1 MNHRRYF
8 IRDTG
13 ALLGSVFLSSC
24 ATLPSNKK
32 DLSLNTRKNI
42 GSVVIVG
49 GGFSGASLARY
60 LSILSRGRITIT
72 LINKSKLFYSCPMS
86 NLVLTGDKSAEYLSH
101 EFSSLVQRGIS
112 VLHDEVT
119 YIDPI
124 KKTIRTLTGNF
135 IQADYLVVS
144 PGIDLDFS
152 AIDGFDAVAQ
162 RSVLHAWQGGAQT
175 LALRRRLLTLSDGG
189 VFLISIPPAPYRCPP
204 GPYER
209 ASLVANYFKK
219 YKPKSKVLVL
229 DANPDVQSKKELF
242 VSTWTEKYADNIE
255 YISDFEVKGIDPKR
269 GILTSQFGDK
279 IKGDVLN
286 VIPPNSSAKIAHQ
299 ADLVTDNDRWCD
311 VNWRSMESVKYP
323 GVYVLGDVTLS
334 AEKMPKSAHMAN
346 QHSKIAAL
354 DIIAKLDG
362 KEGLTDYKIVNTCYS
377 FVDEI
382 RAIFVSQVYS
392 FELKTGT
399 VRPIQ
404 GAGGLPSEP
413 SVELGRQ
420 AYNWAEKIW
429 LDSLG

>member
-13 ALLGSVFLSSC
+13 ALLGSVFISSC
-24 ATLPSNKK
+24 ATLHSNKK

-86 NLVLTGDKSAEYLSH
+86 KLVLTGDKSAEYISH

-119 YIDPI
+119 DIDPI
-124 KKTIRTLTGNF
+124 KKTIRTLTGKL
-135 IQADYLVVS
+135 IQADHLVVC
-144 PGIDLDFS
+144 PGIDLEFS

-162 RSVLHAWQGGAQT
+162 RSVLHAWQGGTQT

-242 VSTWTEKYADNIE
+242 VSAWTEKYVDNIE
-255 YISDFEVKGIDPKR
+255 YISDFEVKGINHKR

-323 GVYVLGDVTLS
+323 GVYVLGDATLS

-362 KEGLTDYKIVNTCYS
+362 KEGLTGYKIVNTCYS

-399 VRPIQ
+399 VKPIE

>member
-124 KKTIRTLTGNF
+124 KKTIRTLTGKL
-135 IQADYLVVS
+135 IQADHLVVS

-189 VFLISIPPAPYRCPP
+189 VFLVSIPPAPYRCPP

-377 FVDEI
+377 FVDDI

-399 VRPIQ
+399 VKPIE
-404 GAGGLPSEP
+404 GAGWLPSEP
-413 SVELGRQ
+413 SAELGRQ
-420 AYNWAEKIW
+420 AHNWAEKIW

>member
-13 ALLGSVFLSSC
+13 ALLGSVFLSGC

-119 YIDPI
+119 YIDPL
-124 KKTIRTLTGNF
+124 KKTIRTLTGKL
-135 IQADYLVVS
+135 IQADHLVVC
-144 PGIDLDFS
+144 PGIDLEFS

-162 RSVLHAWQGGAQT
+162 RSVLHAWQGGTQT

-229 DANPDVQSKKELF
+229 DANPDIQSKKELF
-242 VSTWTEKYADNIE
+242 VSTWTEKYVDNIE
-255 YISDFEVKGIDPKR
+255 YIPDFEVKEINPKQ
-269 GILTSQFGDK
+269 GTLTSQFGDK

-323 GVYVLGDVTLS
+323 GVYVLGDATLS

>member
-8 IRDTG
+8 IKNTG
-13 ALLGSVFLSSC
+13 ALIGSVFLSSC

-32 DLSLNTRKNI
+32 ELSLNTRKNI

-49 GGFSGASLARY
+49 GGFAGTSLARY

-72 LINKSKLFYSCPMS
+72 MINKSKLFYSCPMS
-86 NLVLTGDKSAEYLSH
+86 NLVLTGNKSAEYLSH

-124 KKTIRTLTGNF
+124 KKTIRTLTGKL
-135 IQADYLVVS
+135 IQADHLVVC
-144 PGIDLDFS
+144 PGIDLEFS

-162 RSVLHAWQGGAQT
+162 RSVLHAWQGGTQT

-229 DANPDVQSKKELF
+229 DANPDIQSKKELF

-323 GVYVLGDVTLS
+323 GVYVLGDATLS

-399 VRPIQ
+399 VKPIE

>member
-13 ALLGSVFLSSC
+13 ALLSSVFLSSC
-24 ATLPSNKK
+24 ATLSSNNK

-124 KKTIRTLTGNF
+124 KKTIRTLTGKL
-135 IQADYLVVS
+135 IQADHLVVC
-144 PGIDLDFS
+144 PGIDLEFS

-162 RSVLHAWQGGAQT
+162 RSVLHAWQGGTQT

-229 DANPDVQSKKELF
+229 DANPDIQSKKELF

-255 YISDFEVKGIDPKR
+255 YISDFEVKEIDPER

-323 GVYVLGDVTLS
+323 GVYVLGDATLS

-354 DIIAKLDG
+354 DIMARLDG

-399 VRPIQ
+399 VKPIK

>member
-8 IRDTG
+8 IREAG
-13 ALLGSVFLSSC
+13 ALLSSVFLSSC
-24 ATLPSNKK
+24 ATLPANKK

-119 YIDPI
+119 YIDPL
-124 KKTIRTLTGNF
+124 KKTIRTLTGKL
-135 IQADYLVVS
+135 IQADHLVVC
-144 PGIDLDFS
+144 PGIDLEFS

-162 RSVLHAWQGGAQT
+162 RSVLHAWQGGTQT

-242 VSTWTEKYADNIE
+242 VSTWTEKYVDNIE
-255 YISDFEVKGIDPKR
+255 YISDFEVKEINPKQ
-269 GILTSQFGDK
+269 GILISQFGDK

-323 GVYVLGDVTLS
+323 GVYVLGDATLS

-399 VRPIQ
+399 VKPIE

-413 SVELGRQ
+413 SVELGRH

>member
-8 IRDTG
+8 IKNTG
-13 ALLGSVFLSSC
+13 ALIGSVFLSSC

-32 DLSLNTRKNI
+32 ELSLNTRKNI

-49 GGFSGASLARY
+49 GGFSGTSLARY

-124 KKTIRTLTGNF
+124 KKTIRTLTGKL
-135 IQADYLVVS
+135 IQADHLVVC

-152 AIDGFDAVAQ
+152 AIDGFDGVAQ
-162 RSVLHAWQGGAQT
+162 RSVLHAWQGGTQT

-229 DANPDVQSKKELF
+229 DANPDIQSKKELF

-323 GVYVLGDVTLS
+323 GVYVLGDATLS

-399 VRPIQ
+399 VKPIK

>member
-8 IRDTG
+8 IRDAG
-13 ALLGSVFLSSC
+13 ALLSSVFLSSC
-24 ATLPSNKK
+24 ATLTSNKK

-86 NLVLTGDKSAEYLSH
+86 NLVLTGDKSAEYISH

-119 YIDPI
+119 DIDPI
-124 KKTIRTLTGNF
+124 KKTIRTLTGKL
-135 IQADYLVVS
+135 IQADHLVVC
-144 PGIDLDFS
+144 PGIDLEFS
-152 AIDGFDAVAQ
+152 AIEGFDAVAQ
-162 RSVLHAWQGGAQT
+162 RSVLHAWQGGTQT

-229 DANPDVQSKKELF
+229 DANPDIQSKKELF
-242 VSTWTEKYADNIE
+242 VSTWTEKYPDNIE

-269 GILTSQFGDK
+269 GILTSHFGDK
-279 IKGDVLN
+279 IKGDVVN

-323 GVYVLGDVTLS
+323 GVYVLGDATLS

-399 VRPIQ
+399 VKPIE

>member
-13 ALLGSVFLSSC
+13 ALLGSIFLSSC
-24 ATLPSNKK
+24 ATLPSNEK
-32 DLSLNTRKNI
+32 DLPPGTRKNI
-42 GSVVIVG
+42 GSVAIVG

-86 NLVLTGDKSAEYLSH
+86 NLVLTGSKSAEYLSH
-101 EFSSLVQRGIS
+101 EFSSLVQRGIT

-124 KKTIRTLTGNF
+124 KKTIRTLTGKL
-135 IQADYLVVS
+135 IQADHLVVC

-152 AIDGFDAVAQ
+152 AIEGFDAVAQ

-175 LALRRRLLTLSDGG
+175 LALKKRFLTLSDGG
-189 VFLISIPPAPYRCPP
+189 IFLISIPPAPYRCPP

-242 VSTWTEKYADNIE
+242 VSTWNEKYANNIE
-255 YISDFEVKGIDPKR
+255 YISDFEVTGIDPKQ
-269 GILTSQFGDK
+269 GILISQFGDK

-299 ADLVTDNDRWCD
+299 ADLVTDNDKWCD
-311 VNWRSMESVKYP
+311 VNWRTMESVKYP
-323 GVYVLGDVTLS
+323 GVYVLGDATLS

-362 KEGLTDYKIVNTCYS
+362 KQGLTEYKIVNTCYS

-399 VRPIQ
+399 VKPIE

-429 LDSLG
+429 VDSLG

>member
-8 IRDTG
+8 ISDAG
-13 ALLGSVFLSSC
+13 ALLSSVFLSSC
-24 ATLPSNKK
+24 ATLTSNKK

-49 GGFSGASLARY
+49 GGFAGTSLARY

-72 LINKSKLFYSCPMS
+72 MINKSKLFYSCPMS
-86 NLVLTGDKSAEYLSH
+86 NLVLTGNKSAEYLSH

-124 KKTIRTLTGNF
+124 KKTIRTLTGKL
-135 IQADYLVVS
+135 IQADHLVVC
-144 PGIDLDFS
+144 PGIDLEFS

-162 RSVLHAWQGGAQT
+162 RSVLHAWQGGTQT

-229 DANPDVQSKKELF
+229 DANPDIQSKKELF
-242 VSTWTEKYADNIE
+242 VSTWTEKYPDNIE

-269 GILTSQFGDK
+269 GILISQFGDK

-323 GVYVLGDVTLS
+323 GVYVLGDATLS

-399 VRPIQ
+399 VKPIK

>member
-8 IRDTG
+8 IKNTG
-13 ALLGSVFLSSC
+13 ALIGSVFLSSC

-32 DLSLNTRKNI
+32 ELSLNTRKNI

-86 NLVLTGDKSAEYLSH
+86 NLVLTGNKSAEYLSH

-124 KKTIRTLTGNF
+124 KKTIRTLTGKL
-135 IQADYLVVS
+135 IQADHLVVC
-144 PGIDLDFS
+144 PGIDLEFS

-162 RSVLHAWQGGAQT
+162 RSVLHAWQGGTQT

-229 DANPDVQSKKELF
+229 DANPDIQSKKELF

-269 GILTSQFGDK
+269 GILTSHFGDK
-279 IKGDVLN
+279 IKGDVVN

-323 GVYVLGDVTLS
+323 GVYVLGDATLS

-362 KEGLTDYKIVNTCYS
+362 KEGLTDYKIANTCYS

-420 AYNWAEKIW
+420 AYNWAENIW
-429 LDSLG
+429 VDSLG

>member
-8 IRDTG
+8 IRDAG

-24 ATLPSNKK
+24 ATLPANKK

-119 YIDPI
+119 YIDPL
-124 KKTIRTLTGNF
+124 KKTIRTLTGKL
-135 IQADYLVVS
+135 IQADHLVVC
-144 PGIDLDFS
+144 PGIDLEFS

-162 RSVLHAWQGGAQT
+162 RSVLHAWQGGTQT

-242 VSTWTEKYADNIE
+242 VSTWTEKYVDNIE
-255 YISDFEVKGIDPKR
+255 YISDFEVKEINPKQ
-269 GILTSQFGDK
+269 GILISQFGDK

-323 GVYVLGDVTLS
+323 GVYVLGDATLS

-392 FELKTGT
+392 FDLKTGT
-399 VRPIQ
+399 VKPIE

-413 SVELGRQ
+413 SVELGRH

>member
-13 ALLGSVFLSSC
+13 ALLGSIFLSSC
-24 ATLPSNKK
+24 ATLPSNEK
-32 DLSLNTRKNI
+32 DLPPGTRKNI
-42 GSVVIVG
+42 GSVAIVG

-86 NLVLTGDKSAEYLSH
+86 NLVLTGSKSAEYVSH
-101 EFSSLVQRGIS
+101 EFSSLVQRGIT

-119 YIDPI
+119 DIDPI
-124 KKTIRTLTGNF
+124 KKTIRTLTGKL
-135 IQADYLVVS
+135 IQADHLVVC

-152 AIDGFDAVAQ
+152 AIEGFDAVAQ

-175 LALRRRLLTLSDGG
+175 LALKKRFLTLSDGG
-189 VFLISIPPAPYRCPP
+189 IFLISIPPAPYRCPP

-242 VSTWTEKYADNIE
+242 VSTWNEKYANNIE
-255 YISDFEVKGIDPKR
+255 YISDFEVTGIDPKQ
-269 GILTSQFGDK
+269 GILISQFGDK

-299 ADLVTDNDRWCD
+299 ADLVTDNDKWCD
-311 VNWRSMESVKYP
+311 VDWRSMESVKYP
-323 GVYVLGDVTLS
+323 GVYVLGDATLS

-362 KEGLTDYKIVNTCYS
+362 KQGLTEYKIVNTCYS

-399 VRPIQ
+399 VKPIE

-429 LDSLG
+429 VDSLG

>member
-13 ALLGSVFLSSC
+13 ALLGSVFISSC
-24 ATLPSNKK
+24 ATLHSNKK
-32 DLSLNTRKNI
+32 DQSLNTRKNI

-124 KKTIRTLTGNF
+124 KKTIRTLTGKL
-135 IQADYLVVS
+135 IQADHLVVC
-144 PGIDLDFS
+144 PGIDLEFS
-152 AIDGFDAVAQ
+152 AIEGFDAVAQ
-162 RSVLHAWQGGAQT
+162 RSVLHAWQGGTQT

-255 YISDFEVKGIDPKR
+255 YISDFEVKEID
-269 GILTSQFGDK
+269 
-279 IKGDVLN
+279 LN
-286 VIPPNSSAKIAHQ
+286 KV
-299 ADLVTDNDRWCD
+299 
-311 VNWRSMESVKYP
+311 
-323 GVYVLGDVTLS
+323 
-334 AEKMPKSAHMAN
+334 
-346 QHSKIAAL
+346 
-354 DIIAKLDG
+354 
-362 KEGLTDYKIVNTCYS
+362 
-377 FVDEI
+377 F
-382 RAIFVSQVYS
+382 
-392 FELKTGT
+392 
-399 VRPIQ
+399 
-404 GAGGLPSEP
+404 
-413 SVELGRQ
+413 
-420 AYNWAEKIW
+420 
-429 LDSLG
+429 

>member
-1 MNHRRYF
+1 MNHRRSF
-8 IRDTG
+8 IGDVGT
-13 ALLGSVFLSSC
+13 LLGSVFLSSC
-24 ATLPSNKK
+24 ASLPSNKK
-32 DLSLNTRKNI
+32 KLISGTGKNI
-42 GSVVIVG
+42 GSVAIVG

-60 LSILSRGRITIT
+60 LSILSNGRVTIT

-86 NLVLTGDKSAEYLSH
+86 NLVLTGNKSAEYLSH
-101 EFSSLVQRGIS
+101 EFSSLAKRGIN
-112 VLHDEVT
+112 VLHDEAT

-124 KKTIRTLTGNF
+124 KKTVRTRRGDL
-135 IQADYLVVS
+135 IQADHLVVC
-144 PGIDLDFS
+144 PGIDLEFS
-152 AIDGFDAVAQ
+152 AIDGFDAFAQ
-162 RSVLHAWQGGAQT
+162 RSVLHAWQAGAQT
-175 LALRRRLLTLSDGG
+175 LALRRRLSTLSDGG
-189 VFLISIPPAPYRCPP
+189 VFLISIPTAPYRCPP

-209 ASLVANYFKK
+209 ASLVANYFTK

-229 DANPDVQSKKELF
+229 DANPDIQSKKELF
-242 VSTWTEKYADNIE
+242 VSTWNEKYKDNIE
-255 YISDFEVKGIDPKR
+255 YVSDFEVAEIDAKQ
-269 GILTSQFGDK
+269 GILISQFGDK
-279 IKGDVLN
+279 IRGDVLN

-323 GVYVLGDVTLS
+323 GVYVLGDATLS

-362 KEGLTDYKIVNTCYS
+362 KEGLTDYKIGNACYS
-377 FVDEI
+377 FVDEK

-399 VRPIQ
+399 VKPIE
-404 GAGGLPSEP
+404 GAGGLSREP

-420 AYNWAEKIW
+420 AYNWAENIW
-429 LDSLG
+429 VDSLG

>member
-8 IRDTG
+8 IRDAG
-13 ALLGSVFLSSC
+13 ALLGSFFLSSC
-24 ATLPSNKK
+24 AKFPYDKK
-32 DLSLNTRKNI
+32 DLSSGTRKDI
-42 GSVVIVG
+42 GSVAIVG

-60 LSILSRGRITIT
+60 LSILSNGRVTIT

-86 NLVLTGDKSAEYLSH
+86 NLVLTGNKSAEYLSH
-101 EFSSLVQRGIS
+101 EFSSLAKRGIN
-112 VLHDEVT
+112 VLHDEAT

-124 KKTIRTLTGNF
+124 KKTIRTLTGKLV
-135 IQADYLVVS
+135 QADHLVVC

-162 RSVLHAWQGGAQT
+162 RSVLHAWRGGTQT
-175 LALRRRLLTLSDGG
+175 LALRRRLSTLSDGG

-229 DANPDVQSKKELF
+229 DANPDIQSKKELF
-242 VSTWTEKYADNIE
+242 VSTWNEKYKDNIE
-255 YISDFEVKGIDPKR
+255 YVSDFEVAEIDANQ
-269 GILTSQFGDK
+269 GILISQFGDK

-323 GVYVLGDVTLS
+323 GVYVLGDATLS

-362 KEGLTDYKIVNTCYS
+362 KEGLTDYKIANTCYS

-404 GAGGLPSEP
+404 GARGLPSEP

-420 AYNWAEKIW
+420 AYNWAENIW
-429 LDSLG
+429 VDSLG

>member
-8 IRDTG
+8 IKNTG
-13 ALLGSVFLSSC
+13 ALIGSVFLSSC

-32 DLSLNTRKNI
+32 ELSLNTRKNI

-49 GGFSGASLARY
+49 GGFAGTSLARY

-72 LINKSKLFYSCPMS
+72 MINKSKLFYSCPMS
-86 NLVLTGDKSAEYLSH
+86 NLVLTGNKSAEYLSH

-124 KKTIRTLTGNF
+124 KKTIRTLTGKL
-135 IQADYLVVS
+135 IQADHLVVC
-144 PGIDLDFS
+144 PGIDLEFS

-162 RSVLHAWQGGAQT
+162 RSVLHAWQGGTQT

-229 DANPDVQSKKELF
+229 DANPDIQSKKELF

-269 GILTSQFGDK
+269 GILTSHFGDK
-279 IKGDVLN
+279 IKGDVVN

-323 GVYVLGDVTLS
+323 GVYVLGDATLS

-399 VRPIQ
+399 VKPIE

>member
-24 ATLPSNKK
+24 ATLSSNKK
-32 DLSLNTRKNI
+32 ILAPDTRKNI

-49 GGFSGASLARY
+49 GGFSGSSLARY

-86 NLVLTGDKSAEYLSH
+86 NLVLTGDKSAEYLLH

-124 KKTIRTLTGNF
+124 KKTIRTLTGKL
-135 IQADYLVVS
+135 IQADHLVVC
-144 PGIDLDFS
+144 PGIDLEFS

-311 VNWRSMESVKYP
+311 VNWRSMESVKYS
-323 GVYVLGDVTLS
+323 GVYVLGDATLS

-354 DIIAKLDG
+354 DIIAKLNG
-362 KEGLTDYKIVNTCYS
+362 KEGPTDYKIANTCYS

-399 VRPIQ
+399 VKPIK